1 MAETREIRDYIN
13 NLLHH
18 GAFEV
23 TQFTKTFV
31 KFYVDMVPEG
41 EGPKFEPF
49 HRLGT
54 VDDERKKEQNNLKKI
69 QRYLNGEQY
78 IPHVFY
84 LPAIYTLDELGGYG
98 HTLDAKLHRARG
110 YHLTPMREG
119 GDALAVTAEAQ
130 KEAAE
135 AHLAAISDA
144 MDDGMINDPRT
155 VEQLNEA
162 IESLEALRNH
172 AQANI
177 DKEAL

>member
-13 NLLHH
+13 NLVHH
-18 GAFEV
+18 RAFEV
-23 TQFTKTFV
+23 TQFTNAFV
-31 KFYVDMVPEG
+31 RFYAELVPEG
-41 EGPKFEPF
+41 EGPKFEEV
-49 HRLGT
+49 HRLDT
-54 VDDERKKEQNNLKKI
+54 VDVARKKDQNNLKKV

-78 IPHVFY
+78 MPHAFY
-84 LPAIYTLDELGGYG
+84 LPAIYALDELGGYG

-110 YHLTPMREG
+110 FHLTPMREG

-155 VEQLNEA
+155 VEQLTEA

-177 DKEAL
+177 SGGVA